1 MEKPDLL
8 RELQLTII
16 EMEYAHKQDG
26 IELRQCFRD
35 VLNSFRPIQLI
46 KETFTK
52 VAESGKIKDSILN
65 MLISAS
71 AGYLSKK
78 IVESGSKN
86 IFKTMLGTV
95 VMFGVSSL
103 VSKNQEIIK
112 TWGGELLSFS
122 SPKET
127 TDCAEETKQ

>member
-16 EMEYAHKQDG
+16 EMESVHKQDG
-26 IELRQCFRD
+26 IELRQSFRD

-52 VAESGKIKDSILN
+52 VAESGKIKDSIAN
-65 MLISAS
+65 MLISVS

-86 IFKTMLGTV
+86 IFKTILGTV

-103 VSKNQEIIK
+103 ISKNQEIIK
-112 TWGGELLSFS
+112 TLGGELLNFS

-127 TDCAEETKQ
+127 TDSREEPKQ

>member
-26 IELRQCFRD
+26 TELRQSFRD

-112 TWGGELLSFS
+112 T
-122 SPKET
+122 
-127 TDCAEETKQ
+127 

>member
-16 EMEYAHKQDG
+16 EMESAHKLDG
-26 IELRQCFRD
+26 IELRQSFRD

-46 KETFTK
+46 KDTFTK
-52 VAESGKIKDSILN
+52 VAESGKIKDSIAN
-65 MLISAS
+65 MLISVS

-86 IFKTMLGTV
+86 IFKKFLGTV

-103 VSKNQEIIK
+103 VSKNQESIK
-112 TWGGELLSFS
+112 SWGSDLFNFS
-122 SPKET
+122 DPKVIPNNK
-127 TDCAEETKQ
+127 EES